1 MPTDPRPAFPRDPS
15 PASLLRLT
23 SDSDGAV
30 LRLGVRGRWDWRLFL
45 AVRTAVGKCLAEHPA
60 ALILDLRALDDATG
74 SSASL
79 WFTVRSQADAMQ
91 PPVQLAVCVQ
101 PDTPLA
107 VRLHRLGAKRFLP
120 IFATVAQA
128 SSALADRLAVP
139 DRLQARLPACPESAS
154 RAGVLVADAC
164 RAWQLP
170 QVLHRARLV
179 MLELV
184 TNAVEHAGTDMLVT
198 VSRRDEG
205 LHLLVHDGSVA
216 LPQRRPDASVTAGA
230 GSDNRGQGL
239 HVVETLARSWGAR
252 PTDDGTGKVV
262 WATVQSGQTAQR

>member
-1 MPTDPRPAFPRDPS
+1 MPTDPRPVSHDNPS
-15 PASLLRLT
+15 TKPHLRLT

-30 LRLGVRGRWDWRLFL
+30 VQLGVRGPWDWQLFL
-45 AVRTAVGKCLAEHPA
+45 AVRAAIHKCLAEHPA
-60 ALILDLRALDDATG
+60 ALILDLRALDDPTG

-79 WFTVRSQADAMQ
+79 WCTARSQADAMQ
-91 PPVQLAVCVQ
+91 PPVQLALSV
-101 PDTPLA
+101 PPGTPLA
-107 VRLHRLGAKRFLP
+107 ARLRELGAKRFLP
-120 IFATVAQA
+120 IFTTVAQA
-128 SSALADRLAVP
+128 RTALAERLALP
-139 DRLQARLPACPESAS
+139 DRLQLRLPACPESAS
-154 RAGVLVADAC
+154 LAGVLVADAC

-170 QVLHRARLV
+170 QVTHRARLV

-205 LHLLVHDGSVA
+205 LHLLVRDGSVV
-216 LPQRRPDASVTAGA
+216 LPRRRTEAPVPAGA
-230 GSDNRGQGL
+230 QSYDRGQGL

-262 WATVQSGQTAQR
+262 WATVESGHNAPR